1 MYCHTPS
8 LCEGVIP
15 QNVFERKSPLE
26 KAIDDIYKRFNASP
40 VFINKRFNSS
50 PIIGKKVATIT
61 IDEYPEIPV
70 YKLKGVDSI
79 MPPRITYSTSY
90 EALRYAV
97 DPMRSYRV
105 KRIIYNNPATIVFW
119 MDGTKTVVKKAKG
132 EKFNKYTAF
141 CAALAKK
148 MYGNNSRVNAIVA
161 SGFDQTVKKEAK

>member
-26 KAIDDIYKRFNASP
+26 KAIDDFYKR
-40 VFINKRFNSS
+40 VNSS
-50 PIIGKKVATIT
+50 PILGKKVATIM
-61 IDEYPEIPV
+61 IDEYPEIPTN
-70 YKLKGVDSI
+70 KLKGVDSI
-79 MPPRITYSTSY
+79 MPPRIMNSY
-90 EALRYAV
+90 EAFRYAIA

-161 SGFDQTVKKEAK
+161 SGFDQTAKKEAK

>member
-1 MYCHTPS
+1 MYGYGHTQS

-26 KAIDDIYKRFNASP
+26 KAIDDFYKRVNSSP

-50 PIIGKKVATIT
+50 PVIGKKVATIT

-79 MPPRITYSTSY
+79 MPPRIMNSY
-90 EALRYAV
+90 EAFRFDV
-97 DPMRSYRV
+97 DPIRSYRV

-161 SGFDQTVKKEAK
+161 SGFDQTAKKEAK